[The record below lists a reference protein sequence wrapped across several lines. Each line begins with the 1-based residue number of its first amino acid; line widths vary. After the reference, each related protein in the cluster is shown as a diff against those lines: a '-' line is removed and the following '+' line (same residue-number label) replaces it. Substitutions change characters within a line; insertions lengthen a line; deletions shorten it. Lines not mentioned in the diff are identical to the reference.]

1 MGTGST
7 GIANQWRL
15 LRVAE
20 DPENED
26 LITAPQTN
34 PALAN
39 FSGQAT
45 VVVVANKSQWF
56 TTGSVGA

>member
-39 FSGQAT
+39 FSGMAT
-45 VVVVANKSQWF
+45 VVVVVNKSQWF
-56 TTGSVGA
+56 GTGTVGA